1 MKKPIV
7 VNEKTSQP
15 LPDFAAM
22 PEVPGQSLARTRL
35 GSAPIPLG
43 EGAIAGI
50 WECTPGVFRRQIAK
64 REFSHFIT
72 GHCFFTADGGEPIE
86 IRAGDS
92 AYFPANCDG
101 VWDVRE
107 TIRKTYVI
115 VD

>member
-7 VNEKTSQP
+7 VNEKTIYP
-15 LPDFAAM
+15 FPTFTAM
-22 PEVPGQSLARTRL
+22 PEVSAQPVATTRL
-35 GSAPIPLG
+35 GPAPIPPD
-43 EGAIAGI
+43 EGAIAGM

-72 GHCFFTADGGEPIE
+72 GHCFFTPDGGDPVE

-101 VWDVRE
+101 LWDVRE
-107 TIRKTYVI
+107 TISKTYVI